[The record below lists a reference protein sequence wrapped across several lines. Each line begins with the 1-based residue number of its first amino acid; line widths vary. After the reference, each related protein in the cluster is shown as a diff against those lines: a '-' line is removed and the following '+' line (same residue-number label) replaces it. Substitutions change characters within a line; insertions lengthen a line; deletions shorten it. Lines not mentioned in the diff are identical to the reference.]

1 MPTLMQLSNDMKPLT
16 FVEALRNFK
25 SAKVLLVGAGG
36 IGCEL
41 LKNLLMSGVKEVH
54 IIDLDTIDLSNLNR
68 QFLFR
73 KKHVKQPKAI
83 VAAKTASSFNPNVK
97 LEAYHANIKEDRF
110 NVAWFRQFDL
120 VFNALDNLDARR
132 HVNKQCLL
140 ASVPLIESGTTGFLG
155 QVQVIIHGKTECYD
169 CNPKEPPKTYPVCT
183 IRSTPSQPIHCVVW
197 AKSYFFPQLFSND
210 QESDGI
216 IDNVSANEM
225 ERREIAELARETTEL
240 NELRSSI
247 GQSDNGFEKIFT
259 KMFTKDIVRLREV
272 PDAWTYRSP
281 PKELSYS
288 ELLENAEKATSP
300 WLNEQNVWNVAESFA
315 VLRDSIRR
323 LALRSKSSKDDLSFD
338 KDDKDTL
345 DFVAAAANLR
355 AHVFGIQ
362 QLSEFDIKQ
371 MAGNII
377 PAIATTNAVIAGL
390 CITQAI
396 KVLQGDLND
405 LKNIY
410 LAKRPTRVLHCEKT
424 CKPNPY
430 CPTCSFVLLQLG
442 VNDKNMTLRVLVD
455 DILKS
460 RLHYSEEVSVLNDKL
475 IYDPDFD
482 DNLDKTFDDLGI
494 NPAKNTILTVLG
506 DSAVEKDDD
515 GEEAT
520 RVPLL
525 IEVTFI
531 DSNSTEGLPYQ
542 ILSNATSIPLKQQ
555 PPSNSPED
563 SQVLTDEINEVN
575 DFSSSERIVINLD
588 EYDIIVDSKTSS
600 HNKQLKRRPSNDT
613 LTQEAK
619 SKKQAKIHTM

>member
-1 MPTLMQLSNDMKPLT
+1 M
-16 FVEALRNFK
+16 
-25 SAKVLLVGAGG
+25 
-36 IGCEL
+36 
-41 LKNLLMSGVKEVH
+41 
-54 IIDLDTIDLSNLNR
+54 SNLNR

-405 LKNIY
+405 LKN
-410 LAKRPTRVLHCEKT
+410 
-424 CKPNPY
+424 
-430 CPTCSFVLLQLG
+430 
-442 VNDKNMTLRVLVD
+442 
-455 DILKS
+455 
-460 RLHYSEEVSVLNDKL
+460 VS
-475 IYDPDFD
+475 Y
-482 DNLDKTFDDLGI
+482 
-494 NPAKNTILTVLG
+494 
-506 DSAVEKDDD
+506 
-515 GEEAT
+515 
-520 RVPLL
+520 
-525 IEVTFI
+525 
-531 DSNSTEGLPYQ
+531 
-542 ILSNATSIPLKQQ
+542 
-555 PPSNSPED
+555 
-563 SQVLTDEINEVN
+563 
-575 DFSSSERIVINLD
+575 
-588 EYDIIVDSKTSS
+588 
-600 HNKQLKRRPSNDT
+600 
-613 LTQEAK
+613 
-619 SKKQAKIHTM
+619 